1 MKQFITGVPHTYFTE
16 HIAYIHSGYVQHI
29 NIDKIVDIYNY
40 EKEINVFDGD
50 IGDETTV
57 NQYIAIVE
65 CGKDVLEFNINKKDY
80 ERLLEYEKEF

>member
-1 MKQFITGVPHTYFTE
+1 MKQFIIGVPHTYFTE
-16 HIAYIHSGYVQHI
+16 HIDYIHSGYVQHI
-29 NIDKIVDIYNY
+29 NIDKIVDIYTY

-50 IGDETTV
+50 IGDKTTIK
-57 NQYIAIVE
+57 QYIAIVE